1 MKFLVSIILTA
12 LLAFIGGL
20 WLPWWSIAIAAFIV
34 SLLVYQSAGKSFI
47 GGFLGL
53 FLLWGVLAWWI
64 DMQNNG
70 ILSKKIASVL
80 PLNGNPTMLIFV
92 TALVGAL
99 VAGAAAVTG
108 NLLRSASK

>member
-1 MKFLVSIILTA
+1 MKFLVSIVLTA

-34 SLLVYQSAGKSFI
+34 SLLVYQTAGRSFVA
-47 GGFLGL
+47 GFLGL
-53 FLLWGVLAWWI
+53 FLLWGGMAWWI
-64 DMQNNG
+64 DMQNHG

-80 PLNGNPTMLIFV
+80 PLNGNPTMLILV
-92 TALVGAL
+92 TALLAAL

-108 NLLRSASK
+108 SLLRSAAK

>member
-1 MKFLVSIILTA
+1 MKFLVSVILTA

-20 WLPWWSIAIAAFIV
+20 WLPWWSIALAAFIV
-34 SLLVYQSAGKSFI
+34 SLLVYQSAGKSFSAA
-47 GGFLGL
+47 FLGL
-53 FLLWGVLAWWI
+53 FLLWGGLAWWI
-64 DMQNNG
+64 DMQNHG

-80 PLNGNPTMLIFV
+80 PLNGNPTMLILV

-108 NLLRSASK
+108 SFLRSASK